1 MSAQADDFP
10 AFPCG
15 ADVTQGRWAPHPG
28 LTARDKFAMAAMQ
41 GDWASQSESSGHFS
55 IEARVEDLN
64 GRASLYY
71 RMADAML
78 EVRGGA

>member
-1 MSAQADDFP
+1 MSAPANDFP
-10 AFPCG
+10 AYPCG
-15 ADVTQGRWAPHPG
+15 SDVTQNQWAPHPG
-28 LTARDKFAMAAMQ
+28 MTARDRFAMAAMQ

-55 IEARVEDLN
+55 VDARVADLE

-78 EVRGGA
+78 VERGAA

>member
-1 MSAQADDFP
+1 MSAPDKDFP

-15 ADVTQGRWAPHPG
+15 ADVTQGQWATHPG
-28 LTARDKFAMAAMQ
+28 MSARDRFAMAVMQ

-55 IEARVEDLN
+55 TDASVADLVD
-64 GRASLYY
+64 RASLYY

-78 EVRGGA
+78 EVRGAT